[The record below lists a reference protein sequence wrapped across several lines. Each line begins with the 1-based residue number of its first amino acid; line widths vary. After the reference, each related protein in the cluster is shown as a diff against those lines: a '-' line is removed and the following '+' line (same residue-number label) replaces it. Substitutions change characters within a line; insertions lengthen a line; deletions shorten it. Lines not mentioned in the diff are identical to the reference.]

1 MADDARHAARWRRGR
16 RRRAAERA
24 DGGVVPGAAAARR
37 PRRVRQVRVDRAGAL
52 QRAPAAVLVRVAPPG
67 AGGAAAVA
75 AGRRRRRRRSRRGHR
90 GGGAPGRGGAG
101 RGVRGDAGVHPGVRV
116 RRVRARR
123 RRRGGG
129 AVRGVPGGAARR
141 RDGAPAAVVRA
152 HVPRRVHR
160 HVAGLARHLSRLP
173 APRRAQAQGRRAAVD
188 AAGAGDGAAGVA
200 RRTSCVFLLVM
211 QKIAEWQTKFVK
223 FVLHV

>member
-16 RRRAAERA
+16 RRQAAERA

-75 AGRRRRRRRSRRGHR
+75 AGRRRRRRSRRGHR

-101 RGVRGDAGVHPGVRV
+101 RVSGETLASI
-116 RRVRARR
+116 RRSRTTRPRTAAAARR
-123 RRRGGG
+123 RRSARCAWRALRGGET
-129 AVRGVPGGAARR
+129 ARR
-141 RDGAPAAVVRA
+141 LPSCA
-152 HVPRRVHR
+152 HTFHVACIDMWLGSHATCPVCRRRVERKHKGG
-160 HVAGLARHLSRLP
+160 VLP
-173 APRRAQAQGRRAAVD
+173 PMPPEPETEPPV
-188 AAGAGDGAAGVA
+188 
-200 RRTSCVFLLVM
+200 
-211 QKIAEWQTKFVK
+211 
-223 FVLHV
+223 